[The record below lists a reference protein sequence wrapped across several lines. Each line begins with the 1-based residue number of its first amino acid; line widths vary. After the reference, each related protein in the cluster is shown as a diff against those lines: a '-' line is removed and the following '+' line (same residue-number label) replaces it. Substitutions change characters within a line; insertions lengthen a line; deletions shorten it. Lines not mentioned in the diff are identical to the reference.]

1 MGIQHRGGT
10 SIKRLGSTG
19 YWTEKGWKHETEV
32 ESNNK
37 IAVEA
42 WSGHDGGHGQRDDII
57 RGGETRIHHQRKK
70 KKEKRNRKD
79 KVNSM
84 GTNV

>member
-1 MGIQHRGGT
+1 MDR
-10 SIKRLGSTG
+10 K
-19 YWTEKGWKHETEV
+19 WWKHETEV

-42 WSGHDGGHGQRDDII
+42 WSGRDGGHGQRGEII

-70 KKEKRNRKD
+70 IKRKKR
-79 KVNSM
+79 
-84 GTNV
+84 